1 MDHLHFFNVP
11 VDPDFSPELRGV
23 GYSSLSNLSAT
34 SGEARGGCVN
44 AKDGDKDQSRC
55 IRKGWTRVDEEII
68 DGNNRMWRDVFIYDH
83 DGVYL
88 VVVVTM
94 LAQPRPFVPSA
105 QPSTTVIKAAQD
117 AAASQH
123 AQINLIRMVRSLDKS
138 DPAEE
143 GSNAARRRDWEVS
156 DYLRRLRK
164 C

>member
-1 MDHLHFFNVP
+1 
-11 VDPDFSPELRGV
+11 
-23 GYSSLSNLSAT
+23 
-34 SGEARGGCVN
+34 
-44 AKDGDKDQSRC
+44 
-55 IRKGWTRVDEEII
+55 
-68 DGNNRMWRDVFIYDH
+68 MWRDVFIYDH
-83 DGVYL
+83 DEVRSYL
-88 VVVVTM
+88 VDVVTM